1 MSLLVVGL
9 SHRSAPVSLLE
20 RAALPTDAV
29 TKLLHDT
36 VATEQVAGAAVLA
49 TCNRIELYA
58 DVDKFH
64 AGVAELSTLLAR
76 HSDVG
81 LDELTPYLYVHY
93 EDRAVRH
100 LFSVAC
106 GLDSMVVGEG
116 QILGQIKDALATA
129 QDLQTASRLL
139 NELFQ
144 QALRVGKRA
153 HSETGIDRAGQ
164 SLVTFGLEQLAGGQS
179 AASVQSW
186 AQGRRALVIGAGSM
200 SSLAAT
206 TLARAGVAEIAIANR
221 TPARAERLARILGES
236 AAAVAPAPARQDRD
250 GAAQPDA
257 DGPAT
262 PGGAAAPHA
271 PASAPRL
278 PAPGPD
284 AAPAGRAGTLLAR
297 GVAME
302 RVPQELTRADIVVSC
317 TGATGLVLTAE
328 TIEAAVAAVAGR
340 LPASAVPAQGPN
352 AAAPADAALHAGRGP
367 SARSAGQ
374 SGQAGPC
381 PLDPA
386 AGSAVQEAASGFSVE
401 GEAAV
406 AGMDAAALEQHAA
419 WVDKGITPAVR
430 RPRSPAQ
437 DGPAAHDPAADASA
451 IAALAAVAA
460 RGRVPELRG
469 PRLPESAPHRP
480 VVLSLLD
487 LAMPRDVDAAVHRLA
502 GVRLVDIES
511 LAEASA
517 DAPMA
522 ADVEQVRLIVAE
534 EVAAFGAAQR
544 AAHITPTV
552 VALRTMAADVVA
564 GEIARLDGRL
574 PGLDGKQRAEI
585 TQTVRRVVD
594 KLLHAPTVR
603 VKQLAAE
610 PGGAGY
616 ADALR
621 TLFDLDA
628 ESVAAVAAASGD
640 ARNDLTDLSK
650 AVAGGVIDADDDG
663 DDADVYE
670 GKNRGRA

>member
-20 RAALPTDAV
+20 RATLNADAQI
-29 TKLLHDT
+29 KLLQDT
-36 VATEQVAGAAVLA
+36 VAAEPAAEAAVLA

-64 AGVAELSTLLAR
+64 AGVAELSTLLAQ
-76 HSDVG
+76 HSGVG

-93 EDRAVRH
+93 EDRAVHH

-116 QILGQIKDALATA
+116 QILGQIKDSLAKA
-129 QDLQTASRLL
+129 QELHSAGRLL
-139 NELFQ
+139 NDLFQ

-164 SLVTFGLEQLAGGQS
+164 SLVTFGLQQLSSGTAVE
-179 AASVQSW
+179 AW
-186 AQGRRALVIGAGSM
+186 AQGKRALVIGAGSM
-200 SSLAAT
+200 SSLAAA
-206 TLARAGVAEIAIANR
+206 TLARAGVAEIVVANR
-221 TPARAERLARILGES
+221 TSDRAERLAQIITES
-236 AAAVAPAPARQDRD
+236 PETDVSARAVPMD
-250 GAAQPDA
+250 
-257 DGPAT
+257 
-262 PGGAAAPHA
+262 
-271 PASAPRL
+271 S
-278 PAPGPD
+278 
-284 AAPAGRAGTLLAR
+284 
-297 GVAME
+297 
-302 RVPQELTRADIVVSC
+302 VPFELTRADVAVSC
-317 TGATGLVLTAE
+317 TGATGLVLTADAVA
-328 TIEAAVAAVAGR
+328 AAVADRV
-340 LPASAVPAQGPN
+340 SE
-352 AAAPADAALHAGRGP
+352 DA
-367 SARSAGQ
+367 
-374 SGQAGPC
+374 
-381 PLDPA
+381 A
-386 AGSAVQEAASGFSVE
+386 AGSAAPLDDVREELPPTSVGVEDGCPLDLSAVQGASGFSVM

-406 AGMDAAALEQHAA
+406 AGMDAATLEQHAA
-419 WVDKGITPAVR
+419 WVGGSAVDRREAARSTPEAELITELATMAATVGRIPERR
-430 RPRSPAQ
+430 RPEPVAHIPRPA
-437 DGPAAHDPAADASA
+437 P
-451 IAALAAVAA
+451 
-460 RGRVPELRG
+460 
-469 PRLPESAPHRP
+469 
-480 VVLSLLD
+480 VLSLLD

-522 ADVEQVRLIVAE
+522 ADVDAVRRIVSD

-552 VALRTMAADVVA
+552 VALRAMAAEVVA

-574 PGLDGKQRAEI
+574 PGLDDKHRAEI

-621 TLFDLDA
+621 TLFDLDQETVASVSRA
-628 ESVAAVAAASGD
+628 EEDSEIS
-640 ARNDLTDLSK
+640 
-650 AVAGGVIDADDDG
+650 
-663 DDADVYE
+663 
-670 GKNRGRA
+670 KNRGPA